1 MQEQQNMKFNALED
15 KLRLAQEEAEAQ
27 TAGVCADKRTI
38 SSLQVG
44 PTVALGP
51 VLLRSGY

>member
-1 MQEQQNMKFNALED
+1 MQEQQNMKINALED

-27 TAGVCADKRTI
+27 TAGVRADKRTI